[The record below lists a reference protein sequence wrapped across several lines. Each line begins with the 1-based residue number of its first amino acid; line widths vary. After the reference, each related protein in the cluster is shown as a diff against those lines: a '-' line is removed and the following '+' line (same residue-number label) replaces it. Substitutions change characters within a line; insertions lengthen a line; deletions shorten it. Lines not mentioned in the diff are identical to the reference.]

1 MNTLVFDIETVP
13 DTELGRRVY
22 GLSGLSDEQVAR
34 IMFAQRRQETGSE
47 FLSLEQHRVIAI
59 SVVMRSR
66 ETLKLWSLGDEGSS
80 EKDLI
85 ERFFDGLDRFTPDL
99 VSWNG
104 AGFDLPVLHYRSL
117 LHSITA
123 ARYWETGDGD
133 ASFRYSNYLSR
144 FHWRHMDLMDILS
157 GFQARGRASLQDVAC
172 LLRLPGKLGM
182 HGAEVWPA
190 FLAGD
195 LKRIR
200 AYCETD
206 VLNTYLIYL
215 RFELLRGRL
224 SVAEHAA
231 EIARVRRLLADS
243 PAAHLKEFARAWGA
257 AAAEPAH
264 AEVIPAPAP
273 AAAPDGASQAT

>member
-13 DTELGRRVY
+13 DTELGRRLFQ
-22 GLSGLSDEQVAR
+22 LSGLSDEQVAQ
-34 IMFAQRRQETGSE
+34 IMFAKRREETGGD
-47 FLSLEQHRVIAI
+47 FLSHEQHRVVAI

-66 ETLKLWSLGDEGSS
+66 DSLKVWSLGEQGST

-85 ERFFDGLDRFTPDL
+85 ERFFDGLDKFTPDL

-133 ASFRYSNYLSR
+133 HSFRYSNYLSR

-157 GFQARGRASLQDVAC
+157 GFQGRGRASLDDIAG
-172 LLRLPGKLGM
+172 LLGFPGKIGM
-182 HGAEVWPA
+182 HGADVWKVYLQGGIA
-190 FLAGD
+190 
-195 LKRIR
+195 RIR
-200 AYCETD
+200 AYCESD

-215 RFELLRGRL
+215 RFELLRGNL
-224 SVAEHAA
+224 SPAEHAQ
-231 EIARVRRLLADS
+231 EVARVRKFLQESAGE
-243 PAAHLKEFARAWGA
+243 HFKEFLGAWP
-257 AAAEPAH
+257 EK
-264 AEVIPAPAP
+264 
-273 AAAPDGASQAT
+273 

>member
-13 DTELGRRVY
+13 DTDFGRRLF
-22 GLSGLSDEQVAR
+22 GLTGLNDEQTAK
-34 IMFAQRRQETGSE
+34 IMMAKRRQDSGSE
-47 FLSLEQHRVIAI
+47 FLSPEQHRVVAI

-66 ETLKLWSLGDEGSS
+66 DSLKVWSLGEEGSS

-85 ERFFDGLDRFTPDL
+85 ERFFDGLERYTPDL

-117 LHSITA
+117 LHGITA

-157 GFQARGRASLQDVAC
+157 GFQGRGRASLQDISS
-172 LLRLPGKLGM
+172 LLGFPGKLGM
-182 HGAEVWPA
+182 HGADVWAAYLEGGLP
-190 FLAGD
+190 
-195 LKRIR
+195 RIR
-200 AYCETD
+200 DYCETD

-215 RFELLRGRL
+215 RFELVRGRL
-224 SVAEHAA
+224 DANEHAR
-231 EIARVRRLLADS
+231 ELARVRKLLAES
-243 PAAHLKEFARAWGA
+243 SAAHLKEFAAAWP
-257 AAAEPAH
+257 E
-264 AEVIPAPAP
+264 
-273 AAAPDGASQAT
+273 T